1 MDRSRVEIITMRNEK
16 YMTQSNF
23 AVAGLGVMGRMV
35 ALNIERNGFPVIA
48 YNRGAENADRM
59 REVSKDRN
67 IMVTRSIQEMAVQL
81 DRPRRVLVMTTA
93 GAGADAVIGELKKIF
108 EPGDIII
115 DGGNAHYPDTDRRQA
130 ELDPSGIHFIG
141 CGISGGEQGALWG
154 PSIMPGGHREGYDHI
169 APVLT
174 KIAAQTDDG
183 PCVTHV
189 GAGSAGHY
197 VKMVHNGIEY
207 GIMQIICEI
216 YDVLRKSASMA
227 TAEIQAVF
235 DEWRESEVSGFLVEI
250 AADCLARQDESSGRP
265 LVEVILDTA
274 GQKGTGKW
282 TAQSGLDL
290 GVPIPTL
297 SMAVEARI
305 LSGLKPRRVAASKVL
320 AGPSAAYRGDRGD
333 LLDSMYR
340 AFHLAK
346 VACYAQG
353 IALIQRASKEFEYG
367 VNLAE
372 VARIWKGGCIIRS
385 KLLDPIKKACQSH
398 PALDNLLTHEAFR
411 GMTNANLPH
420 LRKVVGLAAETGVPV
435 TCLGATLA
443 YVDSYRSEFLP
454 ANLLQALR
462 DNFGAHTYRRLDRE
476 GDFHTDWVK

>member
-1 MDRSRVEIITMRNEK
+1 MS
-16 YMTQSNF
+16 QGNF

-35 ALNIERNGFPVIA
+35 GLNIERNGFPLIA

-59 REVSKDRN
+59 REVSQGKN
-67 IMVTRSIQEMAVQL
+67 VTVTRSIPEMAALL
-81 DRPRRVLVMTTA
+81 DKPRRVLIMTTA
-93 GAGADAVIGELKKIF
+93 GAGTDAVIGELRKAF

-115 DGGNAHYPDTDRRQA
+115 DGGNAHFPDTNRRQA
-130 ELDPSGIHFIG
+130 ELDPAGIHFIG

-154 PSIMPGGHREGYDHI
+154 PSIMPGGHKEGYDHI

-189 GAGSAGHY
+189 GEGSAGHY

-216 YDVLRKSASMA
+216 YDVLRKSAGMS
-227 TAEIQAVF
+227 TAEVQATF
-235 DEWRESEVSGFLVEI
+235 AEWCKSEISGFLVEI
-250 AADCLARQDESSGRP
+250 TADCLGKADELSDKP

-305 LSGLKPRRVAASKVL
+305 LSGLKPRRVVASKVL
-320 AGPSAAYRGDRGD
+320 AGPTATYSGDRGE
-333 LLDSMYR
+333 LLKSMYS
-340 AFHLAK
+340 AFYLSN

-353 IALIQRASKEFEYG
+353 MALIKAASKEYEYG
-367 VNLAE
+367 VSMAE
-372 VARIWKGGCIIRS
+372 TARIWKGGCIIRS
-385 KLLDPIKKACQSH
+385 KLLDPIKKAYQAD
-398 PALDNLLTHEAFR
+398 PELDNLLTHESFS
-411 GMTNANLPH
+411 GMTNSRLGD
-420 LRKVVGLAAETGVPV
+420 LRKVVGLAAETGVAA

-443 YVDSYRSEFLP
+443 YIDSYRSEFLP

-462 DNFGAHTYRRLDRE
+462 DNFGAHTYKRLDRE
-476 GDFHTDWVK
+476 GTFHTEWVE